1 MRLRSDIWVDAYRR
15 RCEKHGGFVTLR
27 RRGAS
32 EAGAIF
38 LCVSRADRTVDVYGP
53 APQSAYAHEGM
64 SRKFLRLNRE
74 PWTLLDIEP
83 FLDKQ
88 MRFDPDLW
96 ILDIDDGRGR
106 HFLLDD
112 ELYSDDALV
121 AQRQA

>member
-15 RCEKHGGFVTLR
+15 RCEKLGGFVTLR

-38 LCVSRADRTVDVYGP
+38 LCVSGPDRLLDLYGP
-53 APQSAYAHEGM
+53 APQTAYAHAGM

-74 PWTLLDIEP
+74 PWTALDLEP
-83 FLDKQ
+83 YLDKQ
-88 MRFDPDLW
+88 LRFDPDLW
-96 ILDIDDGRGR
+96 LLDIDDTRKR

-112 ELYSDDALV
+112 ELYREPVLSD
-121 AQRQA
+121 